1 MPANTTSTIGAANTP
16 VLSRGDT
23 EMTMFFDRCTLGLL
37 AVMPVAAALFVT
49 SSL

>member
-1 MPANTTSTIGAANTP
+1 MTT
-16 VLSRGDT
+16 
-23 EMTMFFDRCTLGLL
+23 TMFFDRCTLGLL